1 MTVPP
6 ARLEGPARDLLFF
19 RTPSLWPTWPYLAV
33 VRHQADGAMD
43 CGVLHDFAHTSGR
56 TGYGCTVFLCNIF
69 FVPDTEDELVALPK
83 EVFDTFEEV
92 SAAGWAVD

>member
-6 ARLEGPARDLLFF
+6 ACLEGPARDLLFF
-19 RTPSLWPTWPYLAV
+19 RTPSLL
-33 VRHQADGAMD
+33 
-43 CGVLHDFAHTSGR
+43 L
-56 TGYGCTVFLCNIF
+56 
-69 FVPDTEDELVALPK
+69 ALPK